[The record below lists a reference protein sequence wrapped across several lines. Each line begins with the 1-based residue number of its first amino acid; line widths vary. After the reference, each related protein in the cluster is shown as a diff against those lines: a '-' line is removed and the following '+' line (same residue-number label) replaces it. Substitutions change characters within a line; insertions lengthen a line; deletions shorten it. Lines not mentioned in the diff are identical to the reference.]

1 MFGSWSLWGQRDKA
15 LGIAAAGCQGGHT
28 VELLLKKH
36 GANAHLRNC
45 TRFRYSFRRRWGRR
59 WSYPKV
65 LMGSKVWSLC
75 RLFTR
80 IGNGDSLDPTA
91 ITRGE

>member
-1 MFGSWSLWGQRDKA
+1 
-15 LGIAAAGCQGGHT
+15 
-28 VELLLKKH
+28 
-36 GANAHLRNC
+36 
-45 TRFRYSFRRRWGRR
+45 
-59 WSYPKV
+59 
-65 LMGSKVWSLC
+65 MGSKVWTLR

>member
-36 GANAHLRNC
+36 GANAHSQNRNKIPLQL
-45 TRFRYSFRRRWGRR
+45 SPAMG
-59 WSYPKV
+59 PKKE
-65 LMGSKVWSLC
+65 LPKSIDG
-75 RLFTR
+75 
-80 IGNGDSLDPTA
+80 
-91 ITRGE
+91 